1 MNQQDSKYFLPYQ
14 IRWLKDTSRYKIWE
28 KSRRIGA
35 TYVQSYEDVLDCIS
49 GRLKSGKVFFSS
61 ADESAAKEYILYC
74 EQWTKLYDK
83 AARFM
88 GEQVID
94 REKDIKAL
102 QIRFTNGARIN
113 ALSSNP
119 KAFRSKGGKL
129 VLDEFAWHQDD
140 RGLWKAARP
149 IVTWGDPVR
158 IISTHNGKQSLYY
171 KFIQD
176 IAAGK
181 MNWSLHSVPITQ
193 AVDEGLVDKI
203 LGRPATGE
211 ERKAWLD
218 EERGACADDDVW
230 AEEYMCQPVD
240 QASAFLPYEL
250 ITSCENSGALWPP
263 GELPDCGGNL
273 YLGFDIGRK
282 KDLSVIWLAEKL
294 GSVLY
299 TRRLTVLDRMTF
311 SRQKEHLYHYLS
323 HPQLRRACID
333 ATGLGMQLAEEA
345 QQDFGKYRVEG
356 VNFSG
361 AVKEALAYG
370 LRTLLENKAL
380 ILPADPL
387 VRDDFHSIRRTTTA
401 AGNMRFDVAG
411 ATDGHADRFWAA
423 ALCVEAAAGYSGPVE
438 VGSRRTRETTSLL
451 RGY

>member
-1 MNQQDSKYFLPYQ
+1 MNTSYFLPYQ
-14 IRWLKDTSRYKIWE
+14 IRWLKDTSRFKIWE

-35 TYVQSYEDVLDCIS
+35 TYVQSYEDVHDCIS

-61 ADESAAKEYILYC
+61 ADESAAKEYIMYC
-74 EQWTKLYDK
+74 EQWAKLYDT
-83 AARFM
+83 AARYM

-94 REKDIKAL
+94 KEKDLKAL
-102 QIRFTNGARIN
+102 QIRFSNGTRIN

-176 IAAGK
+176 VKAQK
-181 MNWSLHSVPITQ
+181 MDWSLHTVPITE
-193 AVDEGLVDKI
+193 AVREGLVDKVM
-203 LGRPATGE
+203 GQPATE
-211 ERKAWLD
+211 AERRGWL
-218 EERGACADDDVW
+218 EAERQACADDDVW

-250 ITSCENSGALWPP
+250 ITSCEGNAALWPP
-263 GELPDCGGNL
+263 GALPECQGNL

-282 KDLSVIWLAEKL
+282 KDLSVIWLAEQL

-311 SRQKEHLYHYLS
+311 SRQKQQLYHYLR
-323 HPQLRRACID
+323 HPRLRRACID

-345 QQDFGKYRVEG
+345 QDDFGRYRVEAITFTG
-356 VNFSG
+356 S
-361 AVKEALAYG
+361 VKEALAYG
-370 LRTLLENKAL
+370 IRTRLEDKAL
-380 ILPADPL
+380 MLPADPL

-423 ALCVEAAAGYSGPVE
+423 ALCCEAAATEAGPVE
-438 VGSRRTRETTSLL
+438 IKSRTPSLVSKL
-451 RGY
+451 LDRFL